1 MTIEVKTFSFDKSD
15 STSTPFN
22 QTVTI
27 PGMTTTP
34 KVIILFASAVTNMS
48 DGYRNSMGFADT
60 TTEFQRAIGWSTQD
74 AVSTTN
80 TARVNSDQNIF
91 RAIGD
96 GGAEHVSLEL
106 TSVAAGE
113 FTVTYTANTAS
124 STYPIHGIA
133 LGGTDVTNVHV
144 GSFNS
149 LTTTGTQDIT
159 APGWTPDMLFFMS
172 AGTGTTLN
180 TPVDG
185 ARMGFGVASSNAKRS
200 TSTVASR
207 AGVGTSSTGR
217 KDAVDKCL
225 QILEVVGNVTSLSL
239 EADLS
244 QKLATGFRLSYSI
257 APATAQ
263 TIFYLAIK
271 GGAWDVSTSSSAT
284 STGNQTITTPF
295 QPKGL
300 ITWSVRA
307 NDANFNS
314 HNIWNFGVASSSTAE
329 RSISTYDTNGVSP
342 TVNARSATET
352 SVIRHITATSTGSSS
367 TVVREAQLSSFNAS
381 NFIINWSTASATTAF
396 LHNIIVSDTSAAV
409 PETITHSAIGK
420 YQKRILIKHEH
431 IAKYSHGGVVSV
443 GPITQQY
450 DILGPIRHEAI
461 GKYNKRAL
469 ITHTMI
475 GKYHKSNVTESVIIK
490 YDKRAQPLV
499 HQCVARYNLEE
510 APELNLRRYLKPYG
524 IRLFIMSHDQ
534 RETYHVFNSFNLHE
548 STLRVQHVG
557 TNLAQDDAGRFTI
570 DVEDSGHAID
580 TSVVGEGCSVLI
592 QGGKTPEDLGDGRH
606 NVIFGYITSKTVHRE
621 ATGVLKYTFSGS
633 GSAIRFSER
642 VTNFSRSADR
652 LAETGNLITEK
663 ADPNDPDMK
672 AWTLFR
678 DVLTDTS
685 QMPNAGPIERQF
697 TMKGVT
703 DVEPKVDVFIATM
716 ENELADLSEP
726 MDYIASSTGATWG
739 INYNP
744 DINDVFLRYATLEP
758 SEVIIKSGNDVE
770 NPDDDR
776 FHTAY
781 IMDDWEFTDTRDKG
795 QGFANQLYLRMGSKS
810 VKANVTDLTG
820 IIDQYTPLAVDEPPT
835 DDDAGQQLPENRV
848 AAFGPI
854 INIRSDLIGP
864 FSNVWTTISNIAR
877 EFNFNR
883 VYCTMKLGTG
893 TDGPGPAIGQPDWV
907 TPWNTLVAGNV
918 FLLGYIDTQNGSK
931 TVSAVQ
937 EEIDRWESTWGPRGI
952 FFDNMS
958 TNTTTAAY
966 YQNLGAYAKSLGFER
981 VIAAPKTLIS
991 SEFYFNCP
999 DVDIFVIAQTDGH
1012 LPTLTTDATQ
1022 GEIPLP
1028 PTGSGSGNTNYS
1040 ATART
1045 AVFATGITP
1054 VVATDD
1060 DIAQWVSDL
1069 EFNDVASWFYV
1080 TDDTGAQPFDTLS
1093 GRLQAS
1099 MFGAEAAG
1107 IRVLQD
1113 SGGFIIPGIPVQQ
1126 DLAMSFQADTQNIGD
1141 LAVILSKIGNPIANE
1156 GERAEAAYIEILS
1169 DRAVIKTTEDPVTG
1183 ATVVTTVNM
1192 PNFTEPIAYGY
1203 IPYSK
1208 IQNEFPSIIFLHG
1221 IVKRNQDISVGQRYW
1236 VVLYGRGQN
1245 EANTIRWHHANTEGV
1260 GDYLAARRIPA
1271 TIRRRSATQTQQWQV
1286 FTKTTHPGFALS
1298 YFKNTTLML
1307 TASDSDSIDRFGL
1320 VEASVDLEGVD
1331 DDTTG
1336 VRIAQ
1341 SIISYSAKPK
1351 REFSLTCTVPDDLI
1365 LPNMLVRIYD
1375 DMTLSGQV
1383 AGSTAE
1389 GTEAEIISAD
1399 MDWDAYSHPMGCYRV
1414 TIGAIGHVDYVYS
1427 YWFGKYKRKEVSVQF
1442 PSITPK
1448 PPGPLPDNNAPI
1460 INVYPKG
1467 GLYSTALKVTFQ
1479 TNKTGVKVY
1488 YTTNGTDPQIVG
1500 ADTISSQ
1507 NNTRIYTPGISTAVA
1522 INATTN
1528 LKFMGLDT
1536 EGRES
1541 TIYSETYTLK
1551 TATQAGG
1558 SKLMF
1563 MPYWQGPT
1571 ASQINNVFWT
1581 YMNSTIDYVTYH
1593 KRTTEAYELTYQNGA
1608 LGTPS
1613 REQEAEFEGYD
1624 EMVAN
1629 FAQAKTAGFEII
1641 GYNIEGDQRYPSAD
1655 KKDVVGF
1662 CKKFSE
1668 YVRKNGLKVKFN
1680 PSPEFTQT
1688 YGSRIVQYCD
1698 FYNIQCQY
1706 HQDDTDGFRS
1716 WVRDRTQSIRS
1727 NNVNAVITITLS
1739 ADLVQHNSVPGQ
1751 TRLQTLQ
1758 NRWGYA
1764 KDYVDGIRI
1773 FYSTASELST
1783 IVEPFM
1789 NWFVSSGRTV

>member
-15 STSTPFN
+15 SVSTPFN

-60 TTEFQRAIGWSTQD
+60 TTEFQRAVGWSTQD
-74 AVSTTN
+74 AVSTSN
-80 TARVNSDQNIF
+80 SARVNSDQNIF

-106 TSVAAGE
+106 TSVATGQ
-113 FTVTYTANTAS
+113 FTVTYTANTAT

-185 ARMGFGVASSNAKRS
+185 ARIGFGAASSNAKRS

-207 AGVGTSSTGR
+207 DNVGTSSTGR

-271 GGAWDVSTSSSAT
+271 GGAWDVSTSTSAT
-284 STGNQTITTPF
+284 STGNQTVTTPF

-300 ITWSVRA
+300 ISWSVRA

-342 TVNARSATET
+342 TINARSATET

-367 TVVREAQLSSFNAS
+367 TVTREAQLQSFNS
-381 NFIINWSTASATTAF
+381 TNFIINWSTASTTPAF
-396 LHNIIVSDTSAAV
+396 MHNIIVSDTSAAI
-409 PETITHSAIGK
+409 PETITTTTIGK
-420 YQKRILIKHEH
+420 YDKRILIKHEA
-431 IAKYSHGGVVSV
+431 IGKYSHGGVVTV

-450 DILGPIRHEAI
+450 DIIGPIRHEAI
-461 GKYNKRAL
+461 GKYEKRAL
-469 ITHTMI
+469 IKHEVI
-475 GKYHKSNVTESVIIK
+475 GKYHKANVTESVIIK
-490 YDKRAQPLV
+490 YDKRAQPIV
-499 HQCVARYNLEE
+499 HQCVARYNVEE
-510 APELNLRRYLKPYG
+510 SPELNLHRYLKPYG

-534 RETYHVFNSFNLHE
+534 RDTYHVFNSFNLHE
-548 STLRVQHVG
+548 STLRVQRVA
-557 TNLAQDDAGRFTI
+557 TNLAQDEAGRFDIT
-570 DVEDSGHAID
+570 VEDSGHAID

-592 QGGKTPEDLGDGRH
+592 QAGKTQEDLGDSKH
-606 NVIFGYITSKTVHRE
+606 NVIFGYITSKTVSRE
-621 ATGVLKYTFSGS
+621 ETGVLKYTFSGS
-633 GSAIRFSER
+633 GSAIRFNER

-672 AWTLFR
+672 SWILFR
-678 DVLTDTS
+678 DTLTDAS
-685 QMPNAGPIERQF
+685 QMPNGGPTERQF

-703 DVEPKVDVFIATM
+703 DIEPKVDTFIATV
-716 ENELADLSEP
+716 ENELADMSEP
-726 MDYIASSTGATWG
+726 LDYIASSTGASWG
-739 INYNP
+739 VNYNP
-744 DINDVFLRYATLEP
+744 DLNDVFLRYATLEP
-758 SEVIIKSGNDVE
+758 SEVIIKAGSEME
-770 NPDDDR
+770 NPDDDK
-776 FHTAY
+776 FHTSY
-781 IMDDWEFTDTRDKG
+781 IMGDWEFTDTRDKG

-810 VKANVTDLTG
+810 IKANVTDLSG

-835 DDDAGQQLPENRV
+835 DEDAGQQLPENQF

-854 INIRSDLIGP
+854 INIRADLIGP
-864 FSNVWTTISNIAR
+864 FSDVWTSISNISR
-877 EFNFNR
+877 EFDLNV
-883 VYCTMKLGTG
+883 VYCVMKLGTG

-907 TPWNTLVAGNV
+907 TPWNVLVSGRV
-918 FLLGYIDTQNGSK
+918 RLLGYIDTQNGSK

-937 EEIDRWESTWGPRGI
+937 EEIDRWVNTWGPYGI
-952 FFDNMS
+952 FFENVSADNS
-958 TNTTTAAY
+958 KTAY
-966 YQNLGAYAKSLGFER
+966 YQNLAAYAKSLGIRRIVANTRQYTPDEFWFGTPD
-981 VIAAPKTLIS
+981 IATFVVSETNGFLPINNEPDGIQKPNETLYGGDIGRIGHFVYGINS
-991 SEFYFNCP
+991 S
-999 DVDIFVIAQTDGH
+999 IA
-1012 LPTLTTDATQ
+1012 
-1022 GEIPLP
+1022 
-1028 PTGSGSGNTNYS
+1028 S
-1040 ATART
+1040 
-1045 AVFATGITP
+1045 
-1054 VVATDD
+1054 DD
-1060 DIAQWVSDL
+1060 DLAQWVSDL
-1069 EFNDVASWFYV
+1069 EFYDSGSYFYI
-1080 TDDTGAQPFDTLS
+1080 TDDVGPQPYDTLS
-1093 GRLQAS
+1093 GRLRAC
-1099 MFGAEAAG
+1099 MFGAEQAA
-1107 IRVLQD
+1107 IRILQD
-1113 SGGFIIPGIPVQQ
+1113 NAGFIIPGVPVQQ

-1141 LAVILSKIGNPIANE
+1141 LAVILSKIGNPIPNA
-1156 GERAEAAYIEILS
+1156 GERADAVPIEILS
-1169 DRAVIKTTEDPVTG
+1169 DRVVTKTSEDPNTG
-1183 ATVVTTVNM
+1183 ATIVTTVNM
-1192 PNFTEPIAYGY
+1192 PNYTEPIAYGY

-1208 IQNEFPSIIFLHG
+1208 IQNEFPSIIFLHN
-1221 IVKRNQDISVGQRYW
+1221 IVKRNQDIVVGQRYW
-1236 VVLYGRGQN
+1236 VALYGRGQN
-1245 EANTIRWHHANTEGV
+1245 EANTIRWHHANSGGIE
-1260 GDYLAARRIPA
+1260 DYLAARRIPA
-1271 TIRRRSATQTQQWQV
+1271 TINRRSATQPQQWQV

-1307 TASDSDSIDRFGL
+1307 TAADSDSIERFGL
-1320 VEASVDLEGVD
+1320 VEASVDLEGID

-1336 VRIAQ
+1336 VKIAQ

-1351 REFSLTCTVPDDLI
+1351 REFSLRCTVPDDLI
-1365 LPNMLVRIYD
+1365 VPNMLVRIYD

-1389 GTEAEIISAD
+1389 GTGAEIVSVD
-1399 MDWDAYSHPMGCYRV
+1399 MEWDAFNHPMGCY
-1414 TIGAIGHVDYVYS
+1414 TASINAIGHVDFTYS
-1427 YWFGKYKRKEVSVQF
+1427 YWFGKYKRKEISVQF
-1442 PSITPK
+1442 PTITPK
-1448 PPGPLPDNNAPI
+1448 PPGPQPDNNAPI
-1460 INVYPKG
+1460 VYVYPRG
-1467 GLYSTALKVTFQ
+1467 GIYNTALKVTFQ
-1479 TNKTGVKVY
+1479 TNKAGVKVY
-1488 YTTNGTDPQIVG
+1488 YTTNGTDPIIVG
-1500 ADTISSQ
+1500 ADTINSE
-1507 NNTRIYTPGISTAVA
+1507 NNTRIYNPGTSTAVA
-1522 INATTN
+1522 INNTTN
-1528 LKFMGLDT
+1528 LKFMGVDP
-1536 EGRES
+1536 EGRQS
-1541 TIYSETYTLK
+1541 TVYSETYTLK

-1624 EMVAN
+1624 EMVDN
-1629 FAQAKTAGFEII
+1629 IAQAKAAGFEII
-1641 GYNIEGDQRYPSAD
+1641 GYNIEGDKRYPTAD
-1655 KKDVVGF
+1655 KRDVVGF

-1680 PSPEFTQT
+1680 PSPEFTQS

-1706 HQDDTDGFRS
+1706 HQDDNDGFRS

-1739 ADLVQHNSVPGQ
+1739 ADLTEHNSMPGQ

-1758 NRWGYA
+1758 NRWAYA

-1773 FYSTASELST
+1773 FYSTLTELNS